1 MPLKM
6 PGRDY
11 IYSNYDP
18 AYTNTYI
25 VKISNPPAGI
35 AISEDLCYL
44 AKSIAFQGE
53 TLNLVRDD
61 FTKEFKL
68 SGDTPYNWVNAVTI
82 TWNETSFWEIK
93 QFHDRWM
100 GMFYDKEKDV
110 YLSGNNDR
118 YVTFDIRLYP
128 SWNYDYDNGS
138 NEYVRIQLVNCLPA
152 KTGDVNLGWTPSPSV
167 VNHAINYYPQSIK
180 ISYKGESNG

>member
-1 MPLKM
+1 MK
-6 PGRDY
+6 GRDY
-11 IYSNYDP
+11 IYSDYDP

-25 VKISNPPAGI
+25 VKISKYPEGI

-68 SGDTPYNWVNAVTI
+68 SGDTSYNWVNTVTI

-93 QFHDRWM
+93 QFHDKWL
-100 GMFYDKEKDV
+100 GMFYDKQRDV
-110 YLSGNNDR
+110 YLSGNSKR
-118 YVTFDIRLYP
+118 YVDFDIRLYP
-128 SWNYDYDNGS
+128 DWSYNYEDDS
-138 NEYVRIQLVNCLPA
+138 SKCVRIQLINCLPA

-167 VNHAINYYPQSIK
+167 VNHAINYYPQSIE
-180 ISYKGESNG
+180 ITYIGESNG

>member
-1 MPLKM
+1 M

-25 VKISNPPAGI
+25 VKISNPPTGI

-110 YLSGNNDR
+110 YLSGVAGYAGKNREYSRENSNAGAAVPR
-118 YVTFDIRLYP
+118 G
-128 SWNYDYDNGS
+128 GS
-138 NEYVRIQLVNCLPA
+138 V
-152 KTGDVNLGWTPSPSV
+152 
-167 VNHAINYYPQSIK
+167 H
-180 ISYKGESNG
+180 